1 MTDRA
6 TTKSLGLLC
15 KTHHIT
21 TGSIEIGL
29 DGKSALERVLEDGD
43 PTPKVPSYDLI
54 LSIRRKI
61 QKLPITI
68 KGRHIEGH
76 QDDPTKGRLRPIDR
90 WGMLNIQMDARAKAY
105 LRLHSHTPVPNH
117 PFGDATITITFQG
130 RTLASIQPHSLY
142 EMIWGEQLIDYW
154 VTRHKIPLHLRDQVA
169 WDTAGASFKML
180 PMGKQRWLLKH
191 LAGQCA
197 VGRVLA
203 RRGHQQHDRCPL
215 CDAEDEQVVH
225 IVQCPDPRPR
235 KCLKQSL
242 KSLRDWMTQELT
254 QPSLASQLHLHL
266 QRWAHQEPPPPLTGP
281 YHVKLAIHE
290 QAMIGWENFLYGRFS
305 TKILAAQTKH
315 FRSIGKTR
323 RTGKAWSVRLAI
335 QAYEVLWTMWDHRNN
350 IVHGTGSRQDLA
362 RLHVLRGRVQAEF
375 AKGHQGLVAAD
386 RHLLDDMDTVMAYG
400 LQDTRDWLNKIDLA
414 RTSMA
419 PEEWELHQSQ
429 TRSRQLMEAYV
440 GIQPQEPNNNN

>member
-1 MTDRA
+1 
-6 TTKSLGLLC
+6 
-15 KTHHIT
+15 
-21 TGSIEIGL
+21 
-29 DGKSALERVLEDGD
+29 
-43 PTPKVPSYDLI
+43 
-54 LSIRRKI
+54 
-61 QKLPITI
+61 
-68 KGRHIEGH
+68 
-76 QDDPTKGRLRPIDR
+76 
-90 WGMLNIQMDARAKAY
+90 
-105 LRLHSHTPVPNH
+105 
-117 PFGDATITITFQG
+117 
-130 RTLASIQPHSLY
+130 
-142 EMIWGEQLIDYW
+142 
-154 VTRHKIPLHLRDQVA
+154 
-169 WDTAGASFKML
+169 
-180 PMGKQRWLLKH
+180 
-191 LAGQCA
+191 
-197 VGRVLA
+197 
-203 RRGHQQHDRCPL
+203 
-215 CDAEDEQVVH
+215 
-225 IVQCPDPRPR
+225 
-235 KCLKQSL
+235 
-242 KSLRDWMTQELT
+242 
-254 QPSLASQLHLHL
+254 
-266 QRWAHQEPPPPLTGP
+266 
-281 YHVKLAIHE
+281 
-290 QAMIGWENFLYGRFS
+290 MIGWENFLYGRFS